1 MTRQELINKIAEK
14 TGMTKKDSK
23 VFLEGALEA
32 ILEGV
37 VEDGQVHLVGFGNFE
52 LTESTEREGRNPQTG
67 EAMVIPAKKRMTFK
81 CSKAIKDT
89 LNA

>member
-1 MTRQELINKIAEK
+1 MTRQELINKIAGK

-23 VFLEGALEA
+23 EFLEGTLEA

-37 VEDGQVHLVGFGNFE
+37 VEDGYIHLSGFGNFE
-52 LTESTEREGRNPQTG
+52 LTETSEREGRNPQNG
-67 EAMVIPAKKRMTFK
+67 EAIVIPSRKRITFK
-81 CSKAIKDT
+81 CSKVVKDA